1 MPDHLPLSPPGSM
14 LERRQRQSETE
25 TKQLTLSR
33 VCPMFGPVGC
43 PPALANINR
52 GGVRGGCNNTTANVA
67 LPMPQLMWWCKVFPS
82 TVKIVPDVK
91 IAAALQATSPHAC
104 VMRFH
109 APGNFASSQLAPPP
123 GSAQQC
129 PPNRLHQEGGK
140 RVR

>member
-1 MPDHLPLSPPGSM
+1 
-14 LERRQRQSETE
+14 
-25 TKQLTLSR
+25 
-33 VCPMFGPVGC
+33 MFGPVGC

-82 TVKIVPDVK
+82 TVKIMSDVK
-91 IAAALQATSPHAC
+91 IAAALQAAPARAC
-104 VMRFH
+104 VMRFY
-109 APGNFASSQLAPPP
+109 APDHLASSQLAPPS
-123 GSAQQC
+123 SAQQC